1 MRRDDLEQTVRTY
14 FAHCDQA
21 DLRDELLDLFRKFDV
36 VRDYYQLKLA
46 SAADADLGERY
57 RGLIQ
62 AVFFPP
68 TDEMEPPRNP
78 RLSDAKKALAEYA
91 KLTANP
97 AGLIDLRLFFVEM
110 GLAFTN
116 RYGDMPAAFY
126 RSLASMYAKA
136 LQQIAAHQWQDRF
149 QTRCAAIRNNIGQAG
164 WDVQEAVAELYQTYY
179 P

>member
-97 AGLIDLRLFFVEM
+97 AGLIDLRLFC
-110 GLAFTN
+110 
-116 RYGDMPAAFY
+116 
-126 RSLASMYAKA
+126 S
-136 LQQIAAHQWQDRF
+136 
-149 QTRCAAIRNNIGQAG
+149 C
-164 WDVQEAVAELYQTYY
+164 
-179 P
+179 

>member
-1 MRRDDLEQTVRTY
+1 MRRDDLEHTVRTY
-14 FAHCDQA
+14 FAQCDQA
-21 DLRDELLDLFRKFDV
+21 GLRDELLDLFRKFDV
-36 VRDYYQLKLA
+36 VREYYQLKLA
-46 SAADADLGERY
+46 GDTDADLVERY
-57 RGLIQ
+57 RSLIQ
-62 AVFFPP
+62 AVFSA
-68 TDEMEPPRNP
+68 TDDDREPPRNP

-110 GLAFTN
+110 GFAFTN
-116 RYGDMPAAFY
+116 RYGEMPTAFY

-136 LQQIAAHQWQDRF
+136 LEQIAAHQWQDRF
-149 QTRCAAIRNNIGQAG
+149 QTRCAAIRNNVGQAG